1 LADQSADRAAD
12 SESDPKTD
20 TKADTKTRIVEAAIE
35 TLKTEGITGASAR
48 AIARAGD
55 FNQALIF
62 YHFGSV
68 DEVLMAAISHTS
80 QQRIERYRQQLVGL
94 KTLPELVAIGAQL
107 HQEDMEEG
115 NLTVLTQLMAGAAG
129 NDEMGK
135 RLRDEFQPWI
145 DVVNE
150 SVTTVLADT
159 PLAGQIPTEDLAY
172 AISSMFLGAELL
184 THLDRDQANETL
196 FDSLK
201 TFADMVQNLL
211 GMSALFGDSS

>member
-1 LADQSADRAAD
+1 M
-12 SESDPKTD
+12 D
-20 TKADTKTRIVEAAIE
+20 TKERIVLAAIE

-62 YHFGSV
+62 YHFGSI
-68 DEVLMAAISHTS
+68 DEVLMAAISYTS
-80 QQRIERYRQQLVGL
+80 RQRIERYKERLKGL
-94 KTLPELVAIGAQL
+94 KTLPELVAIGSEL
-107 HQEDMEEG
+107 HHEDMNEG

-150 SVTTVLADT
+150 AVTAVLDGS
-159 PLAGQIPTEDLAY
+159 PLAGQFPTQDLAY

-184 THLDRDQANETL
+184 THLDKDQANETL
-196 FDSLK
+196 FDSLGM
-201 TFADMVQNLL
+201 FADMVQNLL
-211 GMSALFGDSS
+211 GMSALFGDQGS

>member
-1 LADQSADRAAD
+1 M
-12 SESDPKTD
+12 D
-20 TKADTKTRIVEAAIE
+20 TKERIVEAAAE

-48 AIARAGD
+48 AIARTGD

-68 DEVLMAAISHTS
+68 EEVLMATISHTS
-80 QQRIERYRQQLVGL
+80 RRRIERYRERIQGVT
-94 KTLPELVAIGAQL
+94 TLPELVAIGDQL
-107 HQEDMEEG
+107 HREDLAEG

-129 NDEMGK
+129 NEEMGK

-145 DVVNE
+145 DVVND
-150 SVTTVLADT
+150 SVVAVLQDS
-159 PLAGQIPTEDLAY
+159 PLAGSISTEDLAY

-184 THLDRDQANETL
+184 THLDPSQANETL

-201 TFADMVQNLL
+201 QFADMVQNLI
-211 GMSALFGDSS
+211 GMSALFGDPHS